1 MTRRPGRGGRRRLL
15 GLLAAAGLV
24 IGSIAPS
31 ASTLALATD
40 TESTTASF
48 GADTLDP
55 ATNLRCT
62 GLLSCTLAFIVKPTL
77 TWTATPDTYAT
88 GDDIYRST
96 TGGSGYVQIGS
107 VVGRTTTTYTDTTVS
122 ALTTYYYVVRAHA
135 AVWTSVNSNQVTVIV
150 LL

>member
-1 MTRRPGRGGRRRLL
+1 MTRRPGRARGRRLS
-15 GLLAAAGLV
+15 GLLAAAALV
-24 IGSIAPS
+24 IGSLAPS
-31 ASTLALATD
+31 GNTLALATD
-40 TESTTASF
+40 TESTTATF

-62 GLLSCTLAFIVKPTL
+62 GLLSCTLAFVVKPTL

-88 GDDIYRST
+88 GYDVYRST
-96 TGGSGYVQIGS
+96 TSGSGYVLINS

-135 AVWTSVNSNQVTVIV
+135 TVWTSVNSNQVTVVV

>member
-1 MTRRPGRGGRRRLL
+1 MTRRSRRGSRRRLSGL
-15 GLLAAAGLV
+15 FAAAALLIGLLA
-24 IGSIAPS
+24 PS
-31 ASTLALATD
+31 GSTLALATD

-55 ATNLRCT
+55 PTNLRCT
-62 GLLSCTLAFIVKPTL
+62 GLLSCTLAFVVKPSL

-88 GDDIYRST
+88 GYDIYRST
-96 TGGSGYVQIGS
+96 TSGSGYVLLGS
-107 VVGRTTTTYTDTTVS
+107 VVGRTTTTYTDTTVA

>member
-1 MTRRPGRGGRRRLL
+1 MTGRPRGRRLRRF
-15 GLLAAAGLV
+15 AGLV
-24 IGSIAPS
+24 VTAGLLVGWTPPS
-31 ASTLALATD
+31 ATTLALVTD
-40 TESTTASF
+40 TSSVTAALS
-48 GADTLDP
+48 ADTLNP

-62 GLLSCTLAFIVKPTL
+62 GLLTCTLAFVVKPTL

-88 GDDIYRST
+88 GYDIYRST
-96 TGGSGYVQIGS
+96 TSGSGYLQIDS
-107 VVGRTTTTYTDTTVS
+107 VAGRTTTTYTDTTVS

>member
-1 MTRRPGRGGRRRLL
+1 MTRRPRGRRLRRL
-15 GLLAAAGLV
+15 AGLV
-24 IGSIAPS
+24 VTAALLAGLTAP
-31 ASTLALATD
+31 AGSTLALVTD
-40 TESTTASF
+40 TSSVTATLS
-48 GADTLDP
+48 ADTLDP
-55 ATNLRCT
+55 ATNLRCS
-62 GLLSCTLAFIVKPTL
+62 GLLTCTLAFVVKPTF

-88 GDDIYRST
+88 GYHIYRST
-96 TGGSGYVQIGS
+96 TSGSGYVQIGS

>member
-1 MTRRPGRGGRRRLL
+1 MTRRPSRGHQRPLT
-15 GLLAAAGLV
+15 GLV
-24 IGSIAPS
+24 ASAVLLIGSLAPS
-31 ASTLALATD
+31 ASTLALVTD
-40 TESTTASF
+40 TSSVMATVS
-48 GADTLDP
+48 ADTLDP

-62 GLLSCTLAFIVKPTL
+62 GLLTCTLAFVVKPTI

-88 GDDIYRST
+88 GYDIYRST
-96 TGGSGYVQIGS
+96 TSGSGYVQIDS

-122 ALTTYYYVVRAHA
+122 ALSTYYYVVRAHA

>member
-1 MTRRPGRGGRRRLL
+1 MTYRPRSRLL
-15 GLLAAAGLV
+15 SGLV
-24 IGSIAPS
+24 VTGALLVGSLTPPG
-31 ASTLALATD
+31 STLALVTD
-40 TESTTASF
+40 TSGVSASIT
-48 GADTLDP
+48 ADTLDP

-62 GLLSCTLAFIVKPTL
+62 GLLTCTLAFLVKPTI

-88 GDDIYRST
+88 GYDIYRST
-96 TGGSGYVQIGS
+96 TSGSGYVQIDS